1 MYNDFT
7 LGIIFGGIAVAP
19 AAFLLGLIANFFLK
33 KFEVVIERWTWQRGN
48 KKRWR
53 RAMEDW
59 NKRGKGGRNKY
70 GDEVE
75 V

>member
-7 LGIIFGGIAVAP
+7 FGIIFGGIAVAP

-33 KFEVVIERWTWQRGN
+33 KFEVVIERCTWQRGN

-53 RAMEDW
+53 KAQINWSRRRKSS
-59 NKRGKGGRNKY
+59 NNY